1 MAFSYN
7 ELNKLSKIND
17 WLGTTT
23 IENDIR
29 GRLSKVTDYQDRT
42 VAYEYNSIG
51 EKTKLTYPDGRQAL
65 YSYDEEG
72 KLSSITSKGIDT
84 GFDEKTSY
92 AYDEIGRL
100 IEKLLPNGVKQDYSY
115 LPGGNLESMTS
126 TDREGILDKYF
137 YSYNNSG
144 LISGISRERRDLAAV
159 SGQYDYQYDEV
170 GRLTRSS
177 LNGQLRASYEY
188 DAFGNRISL
197 IESNAQTTYR
207 YDALD
212 RLVEAKELNNSQ
224 ARVRSY
230 NYDKRGNQT
239 NEYVDGLLNK
249 TFTFD
254 ATNMLSKVVDSEKG
268 ELENQYNGLG
278 FRVASTRPEERI
290 EYLCDLSRDCYN
302 MLERTVNG
310 ETESFIYDKN
320 VISMSKAGDNY
331 YYLQDELGSP
341 MYMTG
346 TDGAAVSSYA
356 FDDFGRSID
365 PFTGKIKE
373 AGNKQHTK
381 HAYTTEGNIIQP
393 FAFTGYQE
401 DDISGLK
408 FAQARF
414 YNAKAGRFQSEDLV
428 KGFTNIPFT
437 LNQYNYCFGCP
448 IGFVDRNGQ
457 FLDWVVDKAKQ
468 AVDYVKEN
476 PKQVAIGAAVAA
488 VGVGIAVAAA
498 PLELSVG
505 AVAAFGAVS
514 SAAIDAGFQEMT
526 SGKID
531 VSEVVVSGVFG
542 ALTAGTLSAGAKN
555 ITDKATQWA
564 TSKLGQSVAKLG
576 IEGAITGIYG
586 FAQSVTNDVVNLLD
600 NDKENDY
607 DAEEILVRGGVNGLL
622 ETGGSFLEGAFK
634 GIAKKIV
641 NRNTTNDVIKNKGEL
656 WETWEKWAENGT
668 ANQKRQ
674 GTKQITKYTRQAL
687 KAAEEYVENSWVGKT
702 ITGSTILG
710 TNVAEQICTE

>member
-278 FRVASTRPEERI
+278 FRVASIRPEERI